1 MVTRFCILKHGH
13 QTPICYRLRCL
24 GTLLYLSAYIETN
37 VCGAIKC
44 VSNELMLLQ
53 IEFNTT
59 QFMFGAW
66 LKAGKFPAPIHL
78 GENRVVL
85 ADDEVD
91 AWLYPNVENG
101 MRGVLQ
107 GSF

>member
-1 MVTRFCILKHGH
+1 
-13 QTPICYRLRCL
+13 
-24 GTLLYLSAYIETN
+24 
-37 VCGAIKC
+37 
-44 VSNELMLLQ
+44 
-53 IEFNTT
+53 
-59 QFMFGAW
+59 MFGAW